1 MFNLGTWINN
11 KDRALPSRRLP
22 WWLSSKESDALF
34 ETRVESLDQE
44 DPLERTCQSTPVFL
58 PRGSHGQRSLAGC
71 SPWGRREL
79 DTTET
84 PGTQHTRLQGAYTP
98 MGGKNITELHTLKNK
113 SDSFFLTFTILLFI
127 F

>member
-22 WWLSSKESDALF
+22 WCLSGKESDALF

-79 DTTET
+79 DMTVQLTTARYV
-84 PGTQHTRLQGAYTP
+84 GSKVISGDYL
-98 MGGKNITELHTLKNK
+98 L
-113 SDSFFLTFTILLFI
+113 FFLVERGGGIPLKIYVLLLGK
-127 F
+127 